1 MGIILWGFFLAML
14 LCGIEVAC
22 WVYGL
27 AVLIFFCS
35 SSFSSSTNCCFSF
48 AIILNS
54 YALSSGVHKFRD
66 KGTKKKV
73 YSQANFT

>member
-27 AVLIFFCS
+27 AVLIG
-35 SSFSSSTNCCFSF
+35 F
-48 AIILNS
+48 A
-54 YALSSGVHKFRD
+54 Y
-66 KGTKKKV
+66 GTYKYFKERE
-73 YSQANFT
+73 S